1 VATGK
6 YCAVALLR
14 IVEMVALH
22 EQNSVTDVVDI
33 LDVNYDDLFCDYN
46 TLTTV
51 NSVTNTRTIQQTP
64 MFHGCT
70 ITNLNRKIL
79 FNISKSTQFHMQ

>member
-22 EQNSVTDVVDI
+22 D
-33 LDVNYDDLFCDYN
+33 
-46 TLTTV
+46 
-51 NSVTNTRTIQQTP
+51 TNTRTIQQTP

-70 ITNLNRKIL
+70 ITNLNITINK
-79 FNISKSTQFHMQ
+79 